1 MHSDARCQR
10 RSVDSGRNLT
20 TKVAD
25 AGEREETAAIQPGGR
40 APAPGELALVQAF
53 VNSHFSL
60 GEDWGE
66 DRLGTPEGLRSWL
79 AAYDLVRR
87 GGDAPTGRDRARAVA
102 VREGLR
108 ALAAINGRPRA
119 RAPAAALADLNA
131 AAVGAA
137 VEIRLSA
144 SGPRFVAHAGRELDE
159 ALGRLLALTATA
171 MVDGTWARLKV
182 CPGEHCGWAFY
193 DHSRNASGRW
203 CSMSVCGGRAKA
215 RAHYRRRQVAAGGG
229 G

>member
-1 MHSDARCQR
+1 M
-10 RSVDSGRNLT
+10 G
-20 TKVAD
+20 AD
-25 AGEREETAAIQPGGR
+25 AIQPGGR

-53 VNSHFSL
+53 INSHFSL

-66 DRLGTPEGLRSWL
+66 DRLATRAGLGAWL
-79 AAYDLVRR
+79 ADHDLV
-87 GGDAPTGRDRARAVA
+87 PTEGAMPTSRDRARAVA

-108 ALAAINGRPRA
+108 ALAAINGRPQA
-119 RAPAAALADLNA
+119 QANAAALAGLNA
-131 AAVGAA
+131 AAAGAA

-144 SGPRFVAHAGRELDE
+144 AGPRFVAHGGRELDE
-159 ALGRLLALTATA
+159 ALGGLLALAATA

-215 RAHYRRRQVAAGGG
+215 RAHYRRRQVAVGGG
-229 G
+229 R